1 MGRRAWLGWTGPTRR
16 APAPTEDR
24 VSAALPDAGQQRW
37 ALGARAR
44 GPGDS
49 GRPCL
54 DARTAH
60 RAVSVAAAGAEA
72 GVRGGGSAGDSG
84 RSLAAVW
91 SSVRLSVRTGSVAH
105 TGSSLQVSRSAQ
117 LPLDRPPLHPPPPRA
132 GFFFF
137 LKGRLTR
144 MCSGCRPQGLPK
156 LPWPGYP
163 RHNLWLETPLLRAH
177 LREALRGGVCAS

>member
-1 MGRRAWLGWTGPTRR
+1 MGWRAWLGWAGPTRR
-16 APAPTEDR
+16 APAPTEAG

-49 GRPCL
+49 ARPCL
-54 DARTAH
+54 AARTAH
-60 RAVSVAAAGAEA
+60 LAVSGAVTGAGA
-72 GVRGGGSAGDSG
+72 GVRGRGPEGGSK
-84 RSLAAVW
+84 RSLVAVW

-105 TGSSLQVSRSAQ
+105 SGSSLQVSQSAAAAIGQ
-117 LPLDRPPLHPPPPRA
+117 AAPTSASSA
-132 GFFFF
+132 GGFF

-144 MCSGCRPQGLPK
+144 VCGGCRPQGLPK

-163 RHNLWLETPLLRAH
+163 RHNLWRETPLRRAH

>member
-16 APAPTEDR
+16 APASTEAR

-60 RAVSVAAAGAEA
+60 RAVSVAAAGAELEFGA
-72 GVRGGGSAGDSG
+72 GARRGTVGA
-84 RSLAAVW
+84 
-91 SSVRLSVRTGSVAH
+91 
-105 TGSSLQVSRSAQ
+105 
-117 LPLDRPPLHPPPPRA
+117 P
-132 GFFFF
+132 
-137 LKGRLTR
+137 
-144 MCSGCRPQGLPK
+144 
-156 LPWPGYP
+156 
-163 RHNLWLETPLLRAH
+163 
-177 LREALRGGVCAS
+177 

>member
-16 APAPTEDR
+16 APAPTEAG

-60 RAVSVAAAGAEA
+60 RAVSGAAAGAGA
-72 GVRGGGSAGDSG
+72 GVRGGGPAGDSG
-84 RSLAAVW
+84 HALAAVW
-91 SSVRLSVRTGSVAH
+91 PSVRLSVRTGSVAH
-105 TGSSLQVSRSAQ
+105 SGSSLQVSRSAQ

-137 LKGRLTR
+137 F
-144 MCSGCRPQGLPK
+144 S
-156 LPWPGYP
+156 
-163 RHNLWLETPLLRAH
+163 
-177 LREALRGGVCAS
+177 RGG